1 MNFEEQPLKY
11 ADLFLITGPTGAGK
25 TTLLDAVT
33 LALYRTTPRLNKGEN
48 RTLYV
53 NKDEITGVDPRS
65 LMRMNTGEAYSK
77 VYFTGNDGKE
87 YCATWSVVRG
97 TRKNPKA
104 SMSNNVWMVQNL
116 TDGTEKVGDKRET
129 YNEVRAVINAA
140 VGLDYEQFCRTTMLA
155 QGEFTQFLKSDEK
168 GKADILEK
176 ISGSEIY
183 SKIGA
188 EIYRLFMEADKNYKA
203 EQEKHSN
210 IVVMGAQERQAK
222 EDKVKAKGNGI
233 ELIDRKGKELQT
245 VIDWCKDFGKAA
257 SGFDE
262 AKGKADVAKL
272 EVESEAFKQME
283 ARVNDWNSTV
293 TVRGSLALYELAQKK
308 KSESAAELEALEG
321 DFIKAVAG
329 SVCVAQ
335 QLEEKRE
342 KKRVL
347 DEVVAA
353 QQVNAS
359 AYGNA
364 QSIVAGIENISKTRA
379 QIASKENSLK
389 SCREVELPLAQKALV
404 EFQEKYNKA
413 MQAQDNAKADVDKA
427 DQALKALNLGE
438 LRNKRN
444 FVAEVKGAVIG
455 ISNLEGDIAQE
466 KENYASVEQQIAPAK
481 EALAIEQQE
490 LERLEK
496 EHQRRKQSVDDLVK
510 MLRQQLAESLGAEDN
525 VCPVCGQFVAKL
537 QDDAV
542 LDEQYAKIAREFE
555 QQKGKC
561 MGAETLLH
569 QLEAALELSYRTLS
583 QKQLQLDSARKELDN
598 KVIEADAAAGISAA
612 AAGISAAA
620 AGTTAAASGTTA
632 ARWVAMT
639 PVQLQVVLDGLDTQ
653 IEAAEALD
661 KECKKLSGKY
671 NDCVAEAARLHKD
684 VVKGEAEVKLKGER
698 IVELEKDLEVL
709 RGEFAQAEAS
719 VCGLLEGSDGW
730 ICDWKA
736 EPGAF
741 VKEISCKAKCYFDNL
756 QKVAAMEAWI
766 GKMEPS
772 VAQMASAR
780 EGIEQKM
787 PQWVAKA
794 AAEADAAAQQAVAQL
809 AVAQQAAAQQAVAQ
823 QAAATQLT
831 VTDVQALLKLWS
843 ALDSGVASHLN
854 MIAANEQES
863 AKNKAAVE
871 EFLRAND
878 AFGWERLQELQGIGS
893 DAAGAAAQEI
903 NTKRNAYAVA
913 VQLLDD
919 AQAKLQQILAQK
931 PVQLLQLHSGQQ
943 SGCQSDEQPLE
954 NLSGQLEELENQ
966 KNALQLQRDELVEA
980 RRLLQK
986 ELADD
991 DANIRLKGDT
1001 SRLDALKAVAEKWRE
1016 FNSVFGDKEG
1026 NTLKKIAQSFVLESL
1041 LNAANRHLQNMSPR
1055 YRLLVVPGSLDLMLE
1070 DKYNGFSTRSTNSIS
1085 GGESFLVSLSLALA
1099 LADFGQHLGV
1109 STLFI
1114 DEGFG
1119 TLSGEPLQNAINTL
1133 RTLHS
1138 QTGRQVGI
1146 ISHRE
1151 ELRENIPVQI
1161 KVNLPAG
1168 SSAAK
1173 IEIV

>member
-104 SMSNNVWMVQNL
+104 SMSNNVWSVVNL
-116 TDGTEKVGDKRET
+116 TDNILTSGDKRET

-188 EIYRLFMEADKNYKA
+188 GIYRLFMEADKNYKA

-222 EDKVKAKGNGI
+222 EDEVKAKGNGI
-233 ELIDRKGKELQT
+233 ELIDKKGKELQT

-262 AKGKADVAKL
+262 AKCKADVAKL

-283 ARVNDWNSTV
+283 TQVNDWNSTV
-293 TVRGSLALYELAQKK
+293 TVRGNLALYELAQKK
-308 KSESAAELEALEG
+308 KLESETELGALEG

-347 DEVVAA
+347 DDVVAA

-427 DQALKALNLGE
+427 DQALKVLNLGE
-438 LRNKRN
+438 LRNMRN

-537 QDDAV
+537 QDNAV

-561 MGAETLLH
+561 MGAGTLLH
-569 QLEAALELSYRTLS
+569 QLEAALELSDRTLS
-583 QKQLQLDSARKELDN
+583 QKQLQLDSARKELDT
-598 KVIEADAAAGISAA
+598 KVMEADK
-612 AAGISAAA
+612 AA
-620 AGTTAAASGTTA
+620 AGTTAAASDATAAASGTTA
-632 ARWVAMT
+632 ARWAAMT

-698 IVELEKDLEVL
+698 IVELEKDLQVL
-709 RGEFAQAEAS
+709 SGELAQAEAS
-719 VCGLLEGSDGW
+719 VCGLLEGSEGW

-736 EPGAF
+736 ESGEF
-741 VKEISCKAKCYFDNL
+741 VKEISGKAKSYFDNL
-756 QKVAAMEAWI
+756 QNVAAVEAWI

-794 AAEADAAAQQAVAQL
+794 AAEAEAAAQQAV
-809 AVAQQAAAQQAVAQ
+809 VQQAVVQ
-823 QAAATQLT
+823 QAAATQQT

-913 VQLLDD
+913 VQLFDD

-1055 YRLLVVPGSLDLMLE
+1055 YRLLVVPGSLDLKLE

-1138 QTGRQVGI
+1138 QAGRQVGI